1 MFGTFRFSRHIPTED
16 SHNLPSPM
24 IRTAAQPKQKEEK
37 HISHIFEKLDVEK
50 RQEIMERLT

>member
-1 MFGTFRFSRHIPTED
+1 
-16 SHNLPSPM
+16 M